1 MPDRPSSYSEQL
13 EEALAHVLAR
23 EARIVVPAPVGLHRR
38 RPGAHFHPT
47 PEFFYQLGG
56 ASKFECPS
64 AQFVLR
70 TGELCIMPA
79 GVPHAETP
87 QNLGSPY
94 SLLVLMRMSNGF
106 FALRGGTDSAGR
118 IQSLD
123 VQGFEHGGRAFQCLE
138 LAAASHSIRR
148 SLRRQYIEGLTTAF
162 LSTMIS
168 EIRSP
173 TSSHDRNVSPLVLEA
188 ERTVRIEISRSDL
201 TVQSVAN
208 RIGCSPDHLTRLFRA
223 EHGMSLGVWI
233 AKERVQ
239 MAGDLLRHPEH
250 NIAEVAWTCGFS
262 SASYFIRVFKAHT
275 GTTPKAWRTS
285 EERMRTE
292 NPRQLA
298 EMCLFGAHLRKL
310 QPKRQDPR
318 EHGRLARVGVGL
330 AAKASLQ
337 TGETPVLP
345 AICNF
350 RARLF

>member
-1 MPDRPSSYSEQL
+1 MPDHPSSYPEQL
-13 EEALAHVLAR
+13 EEALARVLAR
-23 EARIVVPAPVGLHRR
+23 KARIVVPAPLGLHRR

-56 ASKFECPS
+56 ASGFECPS
-64 AQFVLR
+64 AKFVLR

-87 QNLGSPY
+87 RNLGSPY
-94 SLLVLMRMSNGF
+94 RLLVLMRESDGF
-106 FALRGGTDSAGR
+106 LALRGGTDSTGR

-123 VQGFEHGGRAFQCLE
+123 VQGFGHGGRAFQCLD
-138 LAAASHSIRR
+138 LAAAAHSIRS

-162 LSTMIS
+162 LSTIIS

-173 TSSHDRNVSPLVLEA
+173 ASSPDRSASPLVLEA

-208 RIGCSPDHLTRLFRA
+208 QIGCSPDHLTRLFRA

-239 MAGDLLRHPEH
+239 MAGDLLRRSEH
-250 NIAEVAWTCGFS
+250 NVAEVAWTCGFS

-285 EERMRTE
+285 EELMRAE
-292 NPRQLA
+292 APRPL
-298 EMCLFGAHLRKL
+298 MG
-310 QPKRQDPR
+310 D
-318 EHGRLARVGVGL
+318 
-330 AAKASLQ
+330 
-337 TGETPVLP
+337 
-345 AICNF
+345 
-350 RARLF
+350 